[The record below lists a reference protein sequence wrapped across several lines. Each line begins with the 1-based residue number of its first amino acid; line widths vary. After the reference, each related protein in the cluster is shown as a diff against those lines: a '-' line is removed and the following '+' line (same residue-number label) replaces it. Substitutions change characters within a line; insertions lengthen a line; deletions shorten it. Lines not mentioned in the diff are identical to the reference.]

1 MKDKKS
7 KTTSKEQIFSSAQSL
22 FSKEGFAA
30 VSVRDIA
37 THANVNLA
45 LVNYHYKNKEN
56 LYLDCISHFAEKHIS
71 SIKEILSGP
80 DSKNDFLTRLK
91 IFISQ
96 MIKMVNTDKDVIRMI
111 AREIQDTSRSEFH
124 IQIMNQLHPFF
135 DCIVLFFTQAQK
147 RKILS
152 SKVDPE
158 KSAMIMMGAI
168 MHPINCEGSLNIKM
182 NVKIEDLKF
191 QNSYIEQL
199 YLMMCGGVLN
209 DKKN

>member
-1 MKDKKS
+1 VTSKSS
-7 KTTSKEQIFSSAQSL
+7 KTTSKEQIFSSAQYL

-37 THANVNLA
+37 AHAKVNLA
-45 LVNYHYKNKEN
+45 LVNYHFKNKEN
-56 LYLDCISHFAEKHIS
+56 LYLNCISHFAEKHIS
-71 SIKEILSGP
+71 NIKEVLSGP
-80 DSKNDFLTRLK
+80 ESKNDFLTRLK

-96 MIKMVNTDKDVIRMI
+96 MIRMVNTDKSVIRMI
-111 AREIQDTSRSEFH
+111 AREIQDTSRSDFH

-135 DCIVLFFTQAQK
+135 DCIVNFFTQAQK
-147 RKILS
+147 NKILS
-152 SKVDPE
+152 AKLDPE

-182 NVKIEDLKF
+182 KVKIEDTKF

-199 YLMMCGGVLN
+199 YLMICSGVLN
-209 DKKN
+209 ENKN